1 MSASMQPD
9 AAVEL
14 VALPTVPVYELVTF
28 HPSFQDGL
36 PSDWPK
42 GPGEARRR
50 ADGSGEILRIAVD
63 RWLILDPEPALVAT
77 GAALSHLCALT
88 DVTGKWREFR
98 LTGTKARRLLAN
110 SVDVEELLAERDCAR
125 TALFDCPALLCKLHA
140 GFSVWIERSYEQSF
154 VVAVEQAIKA
164 QASVS

>member
-1 MSASMQPD
+1 MSASMQLD

-63 RWLILDPEPALVAT
+63 RWLILNPEPALVAT
-77 GAALSHLCALT
+77 GAAHSHLCALT
-88 DVTGKWREFR
+88 DVTAKWREFR

-110 SVDVEELLAERDCAR
+110 SLDVEELLAERDCAR
-125 TALFDCPALLCKLHA
+125 TALFDCPALLCTLHA
-140 GFSVWIERSYEQSF
+140 GFSVWIERSYEHAF

-164 QASVS
+164 QASVT